1 MEDIL
6 AVSKQPYD
14 SQCPQVCVEEM
25 STQLIG
31 ETRAPLPAEPGKP
44 LRYDTEYQVVE
55 EFMALYYWGL
65 RASTC
70 EINQQIAS

>member
-1 MEDIL
+1 M
-6 AVSKQPYD
+6 QTW
-14 SQCPQVCVEEM
+14 QVIMLFVMAFPFIYLCM
-25 STQLIG
+25 
-31 ETRAPLPAEPGKP
+31 K
-44 LRYDTEYQVVE
+44 QVVE